1 MQDDHQIPDEK
12 LDYNLD
18 HIEEQSIITLEMFI
32 FLCFITLGI
41 YNIWWIYKQW
51 RFFNQKER
59 SDILPAARAILSV
72 FFLNYLFIRIYKYAG
87 SKGYQATRDP
97 FPLYIGFLIFNLLAR
112 LPDPYWIIS
121 LLAFIFLIPPFKA
134 LNYAKENTEG
144 LIVIEQ
150 STFSGRQIALIIVS
164 ATLWIL
170 ILLGFLMGNEEM

>member
-1 MQDDHQIPDEK
+1 MQEDLQVPNEK
-12 LDYNLD
+12 MDNNLD

-32 FLCFITLGI
+32 FLCFITLGL

-59 SDILPAARAILSV
+59 SDILPVARAIFSII
-72 FFLNYLFIRIYKYAG
+72 FLNFLFIRIYKYAG

-144 LIVIEQ
+144 LIVFEQ
-150 STFSGRQIALIIVS
+150 STFSGRQIALIIVF
-164 ATLWIL
+164 AALWIL
-170 ILLGFLMGNEEM
+170 LLLGFLMGNEEI